1 MKIGMTLPVMEPGLT
16 RKDLEAWTKQIDQ
29 GPWSHIALGERILFS
44 NPEFISTLSAVAA
57 WTNRVEIIA
66 TISVLTMHDPVLSA
80 KQFAT
85 IDMLSEGRFT
95 LGVGVGGREEDYEAI
110 GANWSHRRWRLLAE
124 KVKTMQSIWSKDI
137 HSELGPE
144 LFSAKGPEILAGAV
158 GPKAMEMA
166 ADYSDGLAGFSFN
179 ADIEEIKDSFNRVVN
194 AFADSKKSPRLV
206 TSFWFGLGQNS
217 RQDIQI
223 HLNRYLGWM
232 GEDLASELSKTAGL
246 AGSERDLKEFLLQ
259 IKEAGATDVL
269 LVPTSKDIRSIK
281 GSRRNNSFYLIKL
294 FEIKD

>member
-95 LGVGVGGREEDYEAI
+95 LGVGVGGREEDYDAI

-137 HSELGPE
+137 HSEIGPE
-144 LFSAKGPEILAGAV
+144 LFSAQGPEILAGAV

-179 ADIEEIKDSFNRVVN
+179 ADLEEIKDSFNRVVN

-223 HLNRYLGWM
+223 HLKRYLGWM

-246 AGSERDLKEFLLQ
+246 AGTERDLKEFLLE
-259 IKEAGATDVL
+259 IKDAGATDVL
-269 LVPTSKDIRSIK
+269 LVPTSKDINQLKAAEEIISSI
-281 GSRRNNSFYLIKL
+281 
-294 FEIKD
+294 

>member
-16 RKDLEAWTKQIDQ
+16 RQDLKAWTKQIDQ

-110 GANWSHRRWRLLAE
+110 GANWSQRRWRLLAE

-137 HSELGPE
+137 HSELGPA

-179 ADIEEIKDSFNRVVN
+179 ADIEEIKDSFTRVVN
-194 AFADSKKSPRLV
+194 AFTDSKKTPRLV

-246 AGSERDLKEFLLQ
+246 AGSERDLKEFLLE

-269 LVPTSKDIRSIK
+269 LVPTSKDIGQLIAAEEIIASI
-281 GSRRNNSFYLIKL
+281 
-294 FEIKD
+294 

>member
-16 RKDLEAWTKQIDQ
+16 RKDLEAWARQIDE
-29 GPWSHIALGERILFS
+29 GPWSHIALGERILFA

-57 WTNRVEIIA
+57 WTSRVEIIA

-110 GANWSHRRWRLLAE
+110 GADWSQRKWALLEE
-124 KVKTMQSIWSKDI
+124 KVKIMQSIWSKES
-137 HSELGPE
+137 HPTLGPK
-144 LFSAKGPEILAGAV
+144 LFSSNGPQILAGAV

-166 ADYSDGLAGFSFN
+166 VNFSEGLAGFSFN
-179 ADIEEIKDSFNRVVN
+179 ADIQEIKDSFHRVLS
-194 AFADSKKSPRLV
+194 AFEHVEKPPRLV
-206 TSFWFGLGQNS
+206 TSFWFGLGNS
-217 RQDIQI
+217 AREDIQI
-223 HLNRYLGWM
+223 HLKRYLGWM
-232 GEDLASELSKTAGL
+232 GEDLASMLSNTAGL
-246 AGSERDLKEFLLQ
+246 AGTERDLKDFLLE

-269 LVPTSKDIRSIK
+269 LVPTSKDINQLKAAAEIVSSI
-281 GSRRNNSFYLIKL
+281 
-294 FEIKD
+294 